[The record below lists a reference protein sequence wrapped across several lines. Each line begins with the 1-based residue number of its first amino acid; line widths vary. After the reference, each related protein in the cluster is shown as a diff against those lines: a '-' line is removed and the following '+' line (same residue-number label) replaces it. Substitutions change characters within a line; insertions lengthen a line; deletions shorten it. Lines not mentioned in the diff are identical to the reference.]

1 MIAGGR
7 TLLYD
12 LNIAYDAGERRNPL
26 RVMRALGIQ
35 WTRCDAEP
43 IDQQIRFER
52 CTSIPV
58 PMPVYLRIPSTEADA
73 RRGKSQN
80 LHQNDYQCSKRIG

>member
-7 TLLYD
+7 TVLYD
-12 LNIAYDAGERRNPL
+12 LNVAYDTGERRNPL
-26 RVMRALGIQ
+26 RVMRALGVQ
-35 WTRCDAEP
+35 WTRCEAEP

-58 PMPVYLRIPSTEADA
+58 PMPAYLRIPSTEADA
-73 RRGKSQN
+73 AGR
-80 LHQNDYQCSKRIG
+80 

>member
-12 LNIAYDAGERRNPL
+12 LNVAYDTGERRNPL

-35 WTRCDAEP
+35 WTRCEAEP

-52 CTSIPV
+52 SHR
-58 PMPVYLRIPSTEADA
+58 YPSPC
-73 RRGKSQN
+73 QP
-80 LHQNDYQCSKRIG
+80 I